1 MIQTVFRKEVL
12 QQKNLR
18 AIIASLQ
25 QFIYADWAGRAE
37 TDHEKAIIREY
48 FDCLEGTAP
57 PETFE
62 SLILA
67 HGSRSLNHYPSAVAR
82 SFSRLMEMLQINEY
96 FMIAHLPHQLL
107 AKSKMSYPPLAKA
120 YKRLSAISPSDSRQ
134 HAFLIRNELSAEV
147 IKSLF
152 WIHRCDQSVP
162 EYVFFAPKDD
172 SFVMSL
178 CKYGNIHFEAFTQA
192 RADQIRSLHKKAGL
206 ISITPPETDRFS
218 RN

>member
-37 TDHEKAIIREY
+37 SDHEKEIIREY
-48 FDCLEGTAP
+48 FDCLEVTSP

-67 HGSRSLNHYPSAVAR
+67 HNSKSLNHYPSAIAR
-82 SFSRLMEMLQINEY
+82 GFSRLMDILGISEY
-96 FMIAHLPHQLL
+96 YMIAHLPHQLL
-107 AKSKMSYPPLAKA
+107 AKSKMSYPPLARA
-120 YKRLSAISPSDSRQ
+120 YKRLHALSPSDSRQ
-134 HAFLIRNELSAEV
+134 HAFLITNEISDEV

-178 CKYGNIHFEAFTQA
+178 CKYGNIHFEAFTEA
-192 RADQIRSLHKKAGL
+192 RANQIRSAHRKAGL
-206 ISITPPETDRFS
+206 ITITPPETDRFTGK
-218 RN
+218 

>member
-12 QQKNLR
+12 EQKNLR

-37 TDHEKAIIREY
+37 TDHEKEIIREY
-48 FDCLEGTAP
+48 FDCLEGSPP
-57 PETFE
+57 PETFA

-67 HGSRSLNHYPSAVAR
+67 HSSTSLNHYPSAVAR
-82 SFSRLMEMLQINEY
+82 SFSKLMDILGVGEY
-96 FMIAHLPHQLL
+96 YMIAHLPHQLL

-120 YKRLSAISPSDSRQ
+120 YKRLAALSPADSRK
-134 HAFLIRNELSAEV
+134 HAFLISNELSAEV
-147 IKSLF
+147 IKSIF

-162 EYVFFAPKDD
+162 EYVFFSPKDD

-178 CKYGNIHFEAFTQA
+178 CKYGNLHFEAFTPE
-192 RADQIRSLHKKAGL
+192 RADQINTLHSKAGL
-206 ISITPPETDRFS
+206 ITIIPPETERFK
-218 RN
+218 NQ